1 MHSIILLFSSIEDVF
16 SQSDMA
22 KTLAEITKIDPSFN
36 KDNFL
41 HECEYDIIP
50 TVLQVS
56 AYSISTSHRHQARIY
71 RKVPVFY
78 LTIIGVYQQRL
89 GTATGL
95 VSRTGNVFNILLCF
109 YYSTI
114 YRQSLIRLICQ
125 HVRYKFDHGC
135 NIKVPI
141 SWFWSLH
148 ISKV

>member
-1 MHSIILLFSSIEDVF
+1 MCSLNLTWQKLWQK
-16 SQSDMA
+16 SQ
-22 KTLAEITKIDPSFN
+22 KLIQVLTKIISYMN
-36 KDNFL
+36 VNMTLYQQYYRSVRAVFL
-41 HECEYDIIP
+41 PLTGIK
-50 TVLQVS
+50 V
-56 AYSISTSHRHQARIY
+56 RIY
-71 RKVPVFY
+71 REVPVFY

-141 SWFWSLH
+141 SWFWSC
-148 ISKV
+148 ISRKFRVF